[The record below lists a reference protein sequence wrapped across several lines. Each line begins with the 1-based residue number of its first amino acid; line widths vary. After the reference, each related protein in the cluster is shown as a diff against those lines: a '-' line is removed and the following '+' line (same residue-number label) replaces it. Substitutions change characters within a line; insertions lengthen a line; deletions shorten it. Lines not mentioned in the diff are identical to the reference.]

1 MQQWLNIN
9 LNPERHL
16 SCPVSRQP
24 PLILRS
30 LSIPSIYFSPFP
42 FSSYSSSLCCLFSL
56 SFVFRSTTTTTVTV
70 RYFISSPLASRL
82 VCTEGQWKQ
91 YFSPYNP
98 IRYASRFVSL
108 VKSSSFLIRDYLLY
122 TSSKL
127 DAFYYSFPRPSRVT
141 FNRVPPIVLTS
152 PFSRTMFSRSFFHS
166 LPFLF
171 VFIVRLE
178 CVLLALFFSFL
189 HSIHADVAPFP
200 RHSSF
205 RRSLFHFLASLFH
218 FLLGE

>member
-1 MQQWLNIN
+1 MAEYKSKSRAPSFLSRFSPTTPHPSIPF
-9 LNPERHL
+9 NPFYIFLPSHSL
-16 SCPVSRQP
+16 
-24 PLILRS
+24 LIL
-30 LSIPSIYFSPFP
+30 F
-42 FSSYSSSLCCLFSL
+42 SSLCCLFSL
-56 SFVFRSTTTTTVTV
+56 SLVFRSTTTTTVTV

-166 LPFLF
+166 LPSLF

-205 RRSLFHFLASLFH
+205 RRSLFHFLL
-218 FLLGE
+218 EE

>member
-56 SFVFRSTTTTTVTV
+56 SLVFRSTTTTTVTV

-91 YFSPYNP
+91 YFSPHNP

-166 LPFLF
+166 LPSLF

-205 RRSLFHFLASLFH
+205 RRSLFHFL
-218 FLLGE
+218 LGE